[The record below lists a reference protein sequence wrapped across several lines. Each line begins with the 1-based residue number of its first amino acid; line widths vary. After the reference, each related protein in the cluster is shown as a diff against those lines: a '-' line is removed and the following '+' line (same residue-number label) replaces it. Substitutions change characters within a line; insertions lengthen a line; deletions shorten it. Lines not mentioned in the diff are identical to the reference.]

1 MSTHGKGYWIRSG
14 AYTILQRSSML
25 LFGVGS
31 FMLLVR
37 MLSKDD
43 FGVWSLFL
51 SVATLFEVAR
61 NGLIQNALIKYL
73 NSHDEAEH
81 ASIISA
87 SFYLN
92 ILLTIISLVIIYFL
106 A

>member
-1 MSTHGKGYWIRSG
+1 MFTHGKGYWIRSG

-37 MLSKDD
+37 MLSKED

-61 NGLIQNALIKYL
+61 NGLIQNALI
-73 NSHDEAEH
+73 
-81 ASIISA
+81 
-87 SFYLN
+87 
-92 ILLTIISLVIIYFL
+92 
-106 A
+106 